1 VLSTTRCWKRS
12 SPASGVEPALLLA
25 PVHPSAWKEPYSITY
40 VDSPAG
46 HFLPE
51 LIETRKG
58 HKDAPNRARAPEIEL
73 VQATQS

>member
-1 VLSTTRCWKRS
+1 MVAGR
-12 SPASGVEPALLLA
+12 
-25 PVHPSAWKEPYSITY
+25 
-40 VDSPAG
+40 DSPAG

-51 LIETRKG
+51 RIETPKG